1 MCAAN
6 GAAAARGAR
15 RGARIVTALLL
26 VVVAG
31 ACSPIDDAM
40 VAVFGRSMRDQ
51 PSFDPYENPRQPAPN
66 AVPFAIGNYVAAD
79 SAGTA
84 LASGEWLGDRPPP
97 FTQLQVTQAAP
108 VVTEIQNPVAPSPES
123 LARGEEMYMRFCAPC
138 HGPDGSGST
147 GYVVDNG
154 MVPMPIT
161 SPTATA
167 HTDGMIYGLVMVGRG
182 IMPAYGHR
190 MAYRDRWHVV
200 NYVRQLQG
208 QVEGGAAAADT
219 TSAEPPAADTAAA
232 DTAGGS

>member
-1 MCAAN
+1 MSAASPT
-6 GAAAARGAR
+6 AAMRGAL
-15 RGARIVTALLL
+15 RGAGIVTALVL

-31 ACSPIDDAM
+31 ACSPMDDAM
-40 VAVFGRSMRDQ
+40 VAIFGRSMRDQ
-51 PSFDPYENPRQPAPN
+51 PSFDPYENPQPPAPG

-79 SAGTA
+79 SAGTG

-108 VVTEIQNPVAPSPES
+108 VVTEIPNPVAATPES

-154 MVPMPIT
+154 MVPMPVT

-167 HTDGMIYGLVMVGRG
+167 HTDGMIYGLIMVGRG

-190 MAYRDRWHVV
+190 MTYRDRWHVV

-208 QVEGGAAAADT
+208 TSPEGTAASDT
-219 TSAEPPAADTAAA
+219 ASAEPASADTAA
-232 DTAGGS
+232 DTAGAF